1 MLLVAIV
8 SCVASIFDMKTNYT
22 IEELHELWDEKNKIT
37 SVPRTMHGSPEHDM
51 QKACVEWFRYKYP
64 KHVIFSIP
72 NGGYRGSHTRMVG
85 KNLSEAAAVT
95 RKLKEEGMQ
104 VGMPDLCIAVMR
116 CGYGGMY
123 VEMKNGKAGRLSD
136 EQKEQIAKLQLAGYY
151 VIVCRSTTQFM
162 NDVTA
167 YMESRVQSRESVI

>member
-1 MLLVAIV
+1 MN
-8 SCVASIFDMKTNYT
+8 TNYT
-22 IEELHELWDEKNKIT
+22 LEELYELWDEKNKLT
-37 SVPRTMHGSPEHDM
+37 SVPRTRHGSQEHDM

-72 NGGYRGSHTRMVG
+72 NGGYRGSHTKMVG
-85 KNLSEAAAVT
+85 HNLSEAAAVT
-95 RKLKEEGMQ
+95 RKLKDEGML

-123 VEMKNGKAGRLSD
+123 VEMKNGKAGRLSS
-136 EQKEQIAKLQLAGYY
+136 EQKDRIEQLQAAGYY

-162 NDVTA
+162 HDVDI
-167 YMESRVQSRESVI
+167 YMKGKLERI